1 MKVKF
6 VQKAPPGVVFD
17 PGMMAAQVGKTVPVR
32 SSEGTAKVV
41 GAVVS
46 EDGSE
51 VELTLE
57 LSEGL
62 ITPAKSAGSFSIAP
76 TED

>member
-6 VQKAPPGVVFD
+6 VQKAEPGTLFH
-17 PGMMAAQVGKTVPVR
+17 PGIMASQVGKTVPVR

-41 GAVVS
+41 DAVVS

-62 ITPAKSAGSFSIAP
+62 ITPDQSAGLFSIAP

>member
-6 VQKAPPGVVFD
+6 VQRAEAGSVFD
-17 PGMMAAQVGKTVPVR
+17 SGMMSTQIGKTVPVR
-32 SSEGTAKVV
+32 QTEGTAKVMD
-41 GAVVS
+41 AVVS

-51 VELTLE
+51 VELTLD
-57 LSEGL
+57 LSDGL
-62 ITPAKSAGSFSIAP
+62 ITPGPSAASFSIAP

>member
-6 VQKAPPGVVFD
+6 VQKAEPGTVFH
-17 PGMMAAQVGKTVPVR
+17 PGMMASQVGKTVPVR

-57 LSEGL
+57 LSDGL
-62 ITPAKSAGSFSIAP
+62 ITPGPAAGPFSIAS